1 MNYYRK
7 NVDNTANDLKLKM
20 QMAAFTLKLSQNN
33 NKIDDLLEV
42 DKNIKKDISDNHYDK
57 NEIDLKFNDL
67 YNKTYIDHKLDNI
80 YDKTE
85 INDKNSKL
93 DRNIVLFNT
102 NLTNHIDNY
111 SNEKKN
117 ISEDIKENKDN
128 LNNFIIN
135 TFSNFSTN
143 ISNLNNTQNSRL
155 TDLEDTKI
163 TETQSSKLKQ
173 LENVDLNKINSSYNF
188 AVFNKTKLD
197 KIRYYIKEFIPFN
210 ITIIKKFT
218 FIGNIDELM
227 ILQFELDQREFSVDD
242 ILNYNIN
249 VNFQYDD
256 SKFNWHRLKMRF
268 DILYDDNSII
278 SSFNKM
284 LVSKGFYYYHL
295 INFNINKFIKINKIT
310 SKIIFKIY
318 LVKNNTSLQ
327 DNIVVTITNNYES
340 NYCDIT
346 HYTIL

>member
-1 MNYYRK
+1 M
-7 NVDNTANDLKLKM
+7 
-20 QMAAFTLKLSQNN
+20 
-33 NKIDDLLEV
+33 
-42 DKNIKKDISDNHYDK
+42 
-57 NEIDLKFNDL
+57 
-67 YNKTYIDHKLDNI
+67 
-80 YDKTE
+80 
-85 INDKNSKL
+85 
-93 DRNIVLFNT
+93 
-102 NLTNHIDNY
+102 
-111 SNEKKN
+111 
-117 ISEDIKENKDN
+117 
-128 LNNFIIN
+128 
-135 TFSNFSTN
+135 
-143 ISNLNNTQNSRL
+143 NNTQNSRL
-155 TDLEDTKI
+155 TDLEESKL
-163 TETQSSKLKQ
+163 TETQSNKLKQ
-173 LENVDLNKINSSYNF
+173 LENIDLNKINSSYNF

-218 FIGNIDELM
+218 FIGDIDELM

-242 ILNYNIN
+242 IINYNIN

-256 SKFNWHRLKMRF
+256 SKFNWYRLKMRF
-268 DILYDDNSII
+268 DVLYDDDSII

-284 LVSKGFYYYHL
+284 LVSKGFLYYHL

-310 SKIIFKIY
+310 SKIVFKIY